1 MKNIEIEVNGELR
14 QLEIQETWSLLYI
27 IREVLGLTGTKCG
40 CQDGGCGACT
50 VIVNGE
56 AKRSCRIN
64 GCAADGAKIL
74 TIEGVADGEN
84 LHPIQQAFIDA
95 GAVQCGFCTPG
106 MIMKAKALLD
116 KNADPTEEEVRKV
129 LDGHICRCGGYQKIV
144 EAILLAAKRMRGEP
158 DGE

>member
-1 MKNIEIEVNGELR
+1 MKQIEIEVNGELK
-14 QLEIQETWSLLYI
+14 QLEIMESWSLLYI

-50 VIVNGE
+50 VIIDGE

-64 GCAADGAKIL
+64 GCSLDGARIL

-106 MIMKAKALLD
+106 MIMRAKALLD
-116 KNADPTEEEVRKV
+116 KNPDPLEEEIRQA
-129 LDGHICRCGGYQKIV
+129 LSGHICRCGGFQKIV
-144 EAILLAAKRMRGEP
+144 EAILLAAGRMRGES
-158 DGE
+158 DEG